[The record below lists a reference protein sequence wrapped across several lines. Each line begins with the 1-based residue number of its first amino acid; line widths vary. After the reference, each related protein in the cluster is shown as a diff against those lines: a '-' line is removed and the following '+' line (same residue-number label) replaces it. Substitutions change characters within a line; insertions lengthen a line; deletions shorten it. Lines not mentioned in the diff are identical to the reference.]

1 MNLFYRKKRKFIET
15 KTMEDLVLQS
25 ERLAMEINKD
35 LEMPRIK
42 RNLSQL
48 LEAGN
53 QLWNRT
59 VGSSTN
65 RDASEVRASVLL
77 GARGYDYQKVSRNLD
92 SLVSRGVKHYGT
104 LSNQSTQ
111 PVIRETD
118 IPGFL
123 KNERESAILQ
133 VIEEIKTVS
142 KEQVEKQYWHTV
154 LKEWEKEKLELLN
167 SISGPTNE
175 GADVDLTT
183 DLATSSSL
191 VNRHDG
197 SSYNNTSKIRN
208 EMSMSSP
215 FVERSI
221 HNIIDPKIAK
231 CNMDYTEIVYARC
244 IMTYIDQVVSS
255 SVRPDLIKEFV
266 DNVLREITETNIS
279 DLWDTVS
286 SIISCCEPVKLGTD
300 PIKLRQGL
308 PFQLK
313 FVMSSRRLL
322 ERKYRE
328 YAETTVHGSLNKID
342 TDPKSCYTLMKNFL
356 LLKSPSWLPNITVMN
371 SSINDMGS
379 NSDDGTIEGH
389 PVWNF
394 IWHCLRAGMVEA
406 AIEVALKS
414 NNPFISDEFVEILRV
429 YNENE
434 DKRLPLKIENQLR
447 LNYKRS
453 ISKSNDVYKK
463 AVFNVLAS
471 CDLTFVEASDR
482 IEDYLWLRLCQVRF
496 DHSLNEY
503 EDLTPIQQSTPV
515 KTNAPQALI
524 TSNKLTLPQLQV
536 LMSEEL
542 GEAHFNAQENP
553 LSFFKIL
560 FLTGQFEQAIEFLF
574 RFQRLRSHSVHV
586 AIALNEVG
594 LLVKPDLYLSLP
606 ILSKAAAANSTS
618 GAIKSLN
625 YTNILIRYTKKFA
638 FQNTTE
644 ALYYYYL
651 LRNCTTPTKENLFV
665 TYVSELVRETRDF
678 DNLLGYINDFGRI
691 RGVID
696 RFSLD
701 VDDIVSKVAEDCEN
715 SGHYEDA
722 VKLYDSTSKYAK
734 VLEIL
739 TKLLSEVLPGRKS
752 EKSERD
758 KLENLALKIANRYC
772 DPPINAPREIAGTF
786 YLLLDLMTFFNY
798 YHSNQ
803 YSEAL
808 DTIQK
813 LKLLPFTRSEVDVK
827 NREFNEYPEEIRRN
841 ISDILLA
848 TMNMLYT
855 TYKEQPSLE
864 IKQKAKALITFS
876 GMIQYR
882 MPSDAIARLI
892 ELEVLIN

>member
-1 MNLFYRKKRKFIET
+1 
-15 KTMEDLVLQS
+15 MEDLVIQS
-25 ERLAMEINKD
+25 ERLAMEIDDRD

-59 VGSSTN
+59 VGTSAN

-77 GARGYDYQKVSRNLD
+77 GARGYDYQKVSRDLD
-92 SLVSRGVKHYGT
+92 NLVSRCVKHHSS
-104 LSNQSTQ
+104 LSSQPTQ
-111 PVIRETD
+111 PILRETD
-118 IPGFL
+118 IQGFL

-133 VIEEIKTVS
+133 IFEEIKTVS

-154 LKEWEKEKLELLN
+154 LRDWEKEKLELLN
-167 SISGPTNE
+167 SISGSHHDGNDNDITN
-175 GADVDLTT
+175 DVSISQSTL
-183 DLATSSSL
+183 
-191 VNRHDG
+191 NRHDVTNFG
-197 SSYNNTSKIRN
+197 NMTQAWSRGDLT
-208 EMSMSSP
+208 MSSP
-215 FVERSI
+215 PPFERSV
-221 HNIIDPKIAK
+221 HNMIDAK
-231 CNMDYTEIVYARC
+231 NTKSSMDYVEVIYSKCLMNYV
-244 IMTYIDQVVSS
+244 DKVVASS
-255 SVRPDLIKEFV
+255 ARPDLVKEFI
-266 DNVLREITETNIS
+266 DNILKDITEANIS

-286 SIISCCEPVKLGTD
+286 SIISCCDPIRAGTD
-300 PIKLRQGL
+300 PIKLRQSL
-308 PFQLK
+308 SFQVK
-313 FVMSSRRLL
+313 FVVSSRKLL

-342 TDPKSCYTLMKNFL
+342 DDPKSCYTLMKNFL
-356 LLKSPSWLPNITVMN
+356 GLKSPAWLSNISVLNN
-371 SSINDMGS
+371 SMADMSS
-379 NSDDGTIEGH
+379 NNDDGVVEGH

-414 NNPFISDEFVEILRV
+414 RDTFISEEFVEILKV

-434 DKRLPLKIENQLR
+434 DKRLPMKMENQLR
-447 LNYKRS
+447 LDYKRNL
-453 ISKSNDVYKK
+453 SKSNDIYKK
-463 AVFNVLAS
+463 AVYNVLAS

-482 IEDYLWLRLCQVRF
+482 IEDYLWLRLCQIRF
-496 DHSLNEY
+496 DHPHGEY
-503 EDLTPIQQSTPV
+503 DNIAPIQQSTPV
-515 KTNAPQALI
+515 KSTAPQSLI
-524 TSNKLTLPQLQV
+524 AANKLTLPQLQT

-574 RFQRLRSHSVHV
+574 RFTRLRSHSVHV
-586 AIALNEVG
+586 AIVLNEVG
-594 LLVKPDLYLSLP
+594 LLVKPESYLSLP
-606 ILSKAAAANSTS
+606 ILSNAAPANPLS
-618 GAIKSLN
+618 GPIKSLN
-625 YTNILIRYTKKFA
+625 LTNILTRYTKKFA
-638 FQNTTE
+638 TQNTTE

-665 TYVSELVRETRDF
+665 THVSELVRETRDF

-696 RFSLD
+696 RFHLD

-715 SGHYEDA
+715 SGQFEDA
-722 VKLYDSTSKYAK
+722 VKLYDSTSRYEK

-739 TKLLSEVLPGRKS
+739 IKLLSEVLPGRKS
-752 EKSERD
+752 DRSERD
-758 KLENLALKIANRYC
+758 KLESLALKIANRYC
-772 DPPINAPREIAGTF
+772 EPEVNAPREVAGTF

-803 YSEAL
+803 YTEAL
-808 DTIQK
+808 DTIHK
-813 LKLLPFTRSEVDVK
+813 LKLLPFSLSEVEVK
-827 NREFNEYPEEIRRN
+827 SREFDKYPEEIRRN
-841 ISDILLA
+841 IADILLA

-855 TYKEQPSLE
+855 TYKEQPSVD
-864 IKQKAKALITFS
+864 IRQKAKALITFS

>member
-1 MNLFYRKKRKFIET
+1 
-15 KTMEDLVLQS
+15 
-25 ERLAMEINKD
+25 MEINKD

-59 VGSSTN
+59 VGTSAN

-77 GARGYDYQKVSRNLD
+77 GARGYDYQKVTRNLD
-92 SLVSRGVKHYGT
+92 SLVTRAVKHYST
-104 LSNQSTQ
+104 LSTQSTQ

-118 IPGFL
+118 IQGFL
-123 KNERESAILQ
+123 KNERENAILQ

-142 KEQVEKQYWHTV
+142 KEQVEKQYWYTV
-154 LKEWEKEKLELLN
+154 MKDWEKEKLELLN
-167 SISGPTNE
+167 SISGPSQEGIDIELTADMNMTNNLS
-175 GADVDLTT
+175 V
-183 DLATSSSL
+183 
-191 VNRHDG
+191 RHDG
-197 SSYNNTSKIRN
+197 TLYD
-208 EMSMSSP
+208 SMTQSHLKNYTAVSSP
-215 FVERSI
+215 PFIEKSV
-221 HNIIDPKIAK
+221 HNIVDPKPAK
-231 CNMDYTEIVYARC
+231 SNMDYTEIIYAKC
-244 IMTYIDQVVSS
+244 IMTYVDKVVSS
-255 SVRPDLIKEFV
+255 SGARPDLVGEFISCVMKE
-266 DNVLREITETNIS
+266 LTETNIS

-286 SIISCCEPVKLGTD
+286 SIVSCCDPVKLGTD

-308 PFQLK
+308 QFQVK
-313 FVMSSRRLL
+313 FVMSARCLL

-328 YAETTVHGSLNKID
+328 YAETTVHGSLNKVD
-342 TDPKSCYTLMKNFL
+342 TDPKSCYTLMKNYL
-356 LLKSPSWLPNITVMN
+356 SLKSPAWLSNITVLNSVMNDSN
-371 SSINDMGS
+371 SSY
-379 NSDDGTIEGH
+379 DDGVVEGH

-406 AIEVALKS
+406 AVEVAQRS
-414 NNPFISDEFVEILRV
+414 NNSYISEEFVEVLRV
-429 YNENE
+429 YGENE
-434 DKRLPLKIENQLR
+434 DRRLPHKVENQLR
-447 LNYKRS
+447 LNYKRFVAR
-453 ISKSNDVYKK
+453 SNDIYKK

-471 CDLTFVEASDR
+471 CDLTFVEAADR

-496 DHSLNEY
+496 EHSFSDY
-503 EDLTPIQQSTPV
+503 EELTPIQQSTPV
-515 KTNAPQALI
+515 KTTTPHALI
-524 TSNKLTLPQLQV
+524 ASNKLTFPQLQY

-574 RFQRLRSHSVHV
+574 RFQRLKCHAVHV
-586 AIALNEVG
+586 AITLNEVG
-594 LLVKPDLYLSLP
+594 LLVKPDLYLTLP
-606 ILSKAAAANSTS
+606 ILSKAASANSTS

-638 FQNTTE
+638 YQNTTE

-651 LRNCTTPTKENLFV
+651 LRNCTTPTKDNLFV
-665 TYVSELVRETRDF
+665 NHVSELVRETRDF

-696 RFSLD
+696 RFNLD

-715 SGHYEDA
+715 SGQYEYA
-722 VKLYDSTSKYAK
+722 VKLYDSTSRYAK
-734 VLEIL
+734 VFEIL
-739 TKLLSEVLPGRKS
+739 TKLLSEVLPGRQS
-752 EKSERD
+752 EKSDRD
-758 KLENLALKIANRYC
+758 KLENLALTIANRYC
-772 DPPINAPREIAGTF
+772 EPEINAPREIAGTF

-813 LKLLPFTRSEVDVK
+813 LKLLPFSTSEVEVK
-827 NREFNEYPEEIRRN
+827 AREFNKYPEEIRRN
-841 ISDILLA
+841 ISEILLA
-848 TMNMLYT
+848 TMNMLYA

-864 IKQKAKALITFS
+864 IRQKAKALITFS
-876 GMIQYR
+876 GIIQYR
-882 MPSDAIARLI
+882 MPCDAIARLI